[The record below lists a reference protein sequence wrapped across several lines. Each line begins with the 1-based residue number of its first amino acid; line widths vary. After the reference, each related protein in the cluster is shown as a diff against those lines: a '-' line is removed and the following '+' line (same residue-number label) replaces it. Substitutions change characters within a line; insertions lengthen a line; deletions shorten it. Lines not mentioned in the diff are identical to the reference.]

1 MKEMPGNPLMVQQDL
16 GALLL
21 AAIWNNPTAVDNHC
35 RRRNLPS
42 AWHWIVRRHVSTA
55 REELPR
61 G

>member
-1 MKEMPGNPLMVQQDL
+1 MKEMPGNPVMVQQGL

-21 AAIWNNPTAVDNHC
+21 AAIWNKPPVVDNHC
-35 RRRNLPS
+35 RRHNLPS
-42 AWHWIVRRHVSTA
+42 AWQWIVRRHACTA